1 MVGAIEA
8 PEEWGNAHEPHKQ
21 TTHKGIVKGNRMRVN
36 VHCSPRHR

>member
-8 PEEWGNAHEPHKQ
+8 PKEWRYAYELHTQ

-36 VHCSPRHR
+36 VHR